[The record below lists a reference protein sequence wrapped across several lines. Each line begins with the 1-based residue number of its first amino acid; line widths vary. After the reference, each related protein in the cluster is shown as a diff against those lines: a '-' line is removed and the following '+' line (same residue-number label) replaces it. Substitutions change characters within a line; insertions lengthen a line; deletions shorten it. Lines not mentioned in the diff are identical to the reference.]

1 MLNCLQNNKSCKD
14 MYVQCT
20 LEKQVGSATHHRTI
34 WGNSDK
40 AIVGNTVKVEEN
52 DGSWTTDWI
61 VKQVHGKAKPRSW
74 VQHQSHA
81 HTRQRSA
88 SDI

>member
-1 MLNCLQNNKSCKD
+1 MMNCLNQKLNDKD
-14 MYVQCT
+14 MYVHCT
-20 LEKQVGSATHHRTI
+20 LIKVVDGIHYERVI

-40 AIVGNTVKVEEN
+40 AITGNVVKVEED

-61 VKQVHGKAKPRSW
+61 VKQTHGEAKPRSW

-81 HTRQRSA
+81 HTRQRKA